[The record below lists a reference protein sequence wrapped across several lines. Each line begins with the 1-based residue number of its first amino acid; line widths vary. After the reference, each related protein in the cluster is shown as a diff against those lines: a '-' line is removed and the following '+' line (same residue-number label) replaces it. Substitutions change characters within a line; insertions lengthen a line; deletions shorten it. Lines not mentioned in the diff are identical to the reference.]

1 MSTGKPPGAGAK
13 RGGQRRRGSRGRAL
27 AHDRRLV
34 SPETHWAYDYFDALT
49 SEGTPSR
56 LRFDPVYRAWPID
69 AVYD

>member
-1 MSTGKPPGAGAK
+1 MQVRSAVANGAGVHAAGPW
-13 RGGQRRRGSRGRAL
+13 RTTGGWWP
-27 AHDRRLV
+27 
-34 SPETHWAYDYFDALT
+34 PEMRWAYDYFDALT